1 MHRATDA
8 RWQPLL
14 FVHSCPQFSQAHV
27 AWQAPGVSGA
37 AILIQGRSAERRSD
51 DMSDLCPICGGS
63 GVRLLE
69 RTDGNRAVSDCACR
83 ILERGLRR
91 LSAARIPERHRECT
105 LENFVTNRGGSNESL
120 STARLQAQQFVKG
133 YPWDTYG
140 NGLLLIGPSGV
151 GKTHLAIG
159 ILHALITE
167 RGATGRFFDC
177 RELLKQIQNSYSLSA
192 EITERQVLRPALEAD
207 VLVLDELGA
216 ARKTDWVGDTIE
228 HILNTRYNDRKTTI
242 ITTNLENAS
251 ERAGNSVKDVVRQDT
266 LGDRIGERML
276 SRLQE
281 MCVVLEMQGSDYRRS
296 VAGRAS
302 FAPAIARPFRRTV
315 PE

>member
-1 MHRATDA
+1 M
-8 RWQPLL
+8 
-14 FVHSCPQFSQAHV
+14 
-27 AWQAPGVSGA
+27 
-37 AILIQGRSAERRSD
+37 
-51 DMSDLCPICGGS
+51 
-63 GVRLLE
+63 
-69 RTDGNRAVSDCACR
+69 RAVADCPCR
-83 ILERGLRR
+83 VVERSLRR
-91 LSAARIPERHRECT
+91 LAAARIPERHRECT
-105 LENFVTNRGGSNESL
+105 LENFVTNRGGANKSL
-120 STARLQAQQFVKG
+120 AEARMRAVQFVKG

-167 RGATGRFFDC
+167 RGITGRFFDC
-177 RELLKQIQNSYSLSA
+177 RELLKQIQNSYSQAA
-192 EITERQVLRPALEAD
+192 EVTERQVLRPALEAE

-242 ITTNLENAS
+242 ITTNLENAP
-251 ERAGNSVKDVVRQDT
+251 ERTGAEPVREAARQDT

-281 MCVVLEMQGSDYRRS
+281 MCVVVEMHGVDYRRS
-296 VAGRAS
+296 LDGRAT
-302 FAPAIARPFRRTV
+302 FAPGVTRRFRKTV

>member
-1 MHRATDA
+1 
-8 RWQPLL
+8 
-14 FVHSCPQFSQAHV
+14 
-27 AWQAPGVSGA
+27 
-37 AILIQGRSAERRSD
+37 
-51 DMSDLCPICGGS
+51 MSDLCPICEGS
-63 GVRLLE
+63 GLRVLQRA
-69 RTDGNRAVSDCACR
+69 DGNRAVADCTCR
-83 ILERGLRR
+83 VVERGVRR
-91 LSAARIPERHRECT
+91 LNAARIPERHRECT
-105 LENFVTNRGGSNESL
+105 LENFVTNRGSSNQSL
-120 STARLQAQQFVKG
+120 AAARLQAQQFVKG

-167 RGATGRFFDC
+167 RGVSGRFFDC
-177 RELLKQIQNSYSLSA
+177 RELLKQIQNSYSQSA

-242 ITTNLENAS
+242 ITTNLENAP
-251 ERAGNSVKDVVRQDT
+251 ERTGGSGLKEAVRQDT

-281 MCVVLEMQGSDYRRS
+281 MCVVVEMQGRDYRRS
-296 VAGRAS
+296 VAGLAT
-302 FAPAIARPFRRTV
+302 FAPAIARPFRKPV